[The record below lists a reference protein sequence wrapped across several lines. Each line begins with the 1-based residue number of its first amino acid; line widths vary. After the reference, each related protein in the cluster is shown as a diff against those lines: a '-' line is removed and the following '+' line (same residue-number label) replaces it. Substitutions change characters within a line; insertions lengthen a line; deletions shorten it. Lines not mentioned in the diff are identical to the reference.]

1 MRVKLHIPK
10 ESILWL
16 ECTLDEAE
24 SIVYPLLSEEQIIV
38 SKHCIAIIL
47 ENWQVGDE
55 EDNSKHP
62 HDIYSKKTI
71 KYPACFKVDFNLVEI
86 EPTPANVPYSQ
97 MWNGYCPYELIDEIN
112 FSNFEELK
120 LKYRG

>member
-1 MRVKLHIPK
+1 MRVKLHIPE

-24 SIVYPLLSEEQIIV
+24 NKVYPLMSEDQIDA
-38 SKHCIAIIL
+38 SKKCITTIM
-47 ENWQVGDE
+47 EMWEVGDE
-55 EDNSKHP
+55 EDNSNHP

-71 KYPACFKVDFNLVEI
+71 KYPACFKIDVNLTKI
-86 EPTPANVPYSQ
+86 EPAPANVPYSH

-112 FSNFEELK
+112 FNNFEEFR